1 MTSHLDIRQIR
12 GPVVVIAPHPDD
24 ETLGCGGLIAAL
36 VKNGT
41 LVHTIFATDGSSS
54 HRNSKLWPP
63 HRLAQQRQL
72 EAADALSA
80 LGAGDQPRSF
90 LSLKDAN
97 MPAQGEPGYEA
108 ALNTLMAILSQLRPE
123 LVLVPWRRDPHCDHR
138 DAWALVTDALQRS
151 GQDSDLLEY
160 TIWLD
165 ELGAPEDYPTPGEV
179 EVVEFS
185 MPDLAAI
192 KRRAIMAH
200 TSQLG
205 GLILD
210 DPDGFFLTASTL
222 DRLIKPNETYW
233 RA

>member
-1 MTSHLDIRQIR
+1 MTAQLDVQSIN

-24 ETLGCGGLIAAL
+24 ETLGCGGLIASL
-36 VKNGT
+36 VRNGT
-41 LVHTIFATDGSSS
+41 RVHTIFVTDGSSS
-54 HRNSKLWPP
+54 HRHSKLWPP
-63 HRLAQQRQL
+63 HRLALQRQQ

-97 MPAQGEPGYEA
+97 MPARGEPGYEA
-108 ALNTLMAILSQLRPE
+108 ALNAIMAILAELRPE
-123 LVLVPWRRDPHCDHR
+123 LVLAPWRRDPHCDHR
-138 DAWALVTDALQRS
+138 DAWTLVTDALQRS
-151 GQDSDLLEY
+151 GQASDLLEY

-165 ELGAPEDYPTPGEV
+165 ELGAPGDFPHPGEV
-179 EVVEFS
+179 EIVEFS
-185 MPDLAAI
+185 MPDLVAL

-200 TSQLG
+200 SSQLG

-222 DRLIKPNETYW
+222 DRLIKPNEIYW